1 MKKRTILDEIKN
13 LNSHKPKT
21 TFKEMF
27 DSIEDEPNYFDEEDF
42 LRAQAAAQQDIGS
55 DFKEFGTTPAEKG
68 LNFQDM
74 IDDLKRQ
81 NLSLP
86 NDEKEL
92 EKIKQSGVV
101 NPNKYLAKKQSKQF
115 GAGSIN
121 ESKDSMFIG
130 LQKLKGILNHPE
142 VEYMDFGYGTKEE
155 RVKAILED
163 GVLLEKGM
171 PGLTHNNIFP
181 YNYLM
186 DQWGQIWYFDA
197 KIKGNMGTEVVDFDF
212 SDEEK
217 ARIQHEETPEDLAQ
231 GDFAAIASEDE
242 RELYEF
248 SSDDEGHDLIGENI
262 ERVKDAEGNPIT
274 LRCRVEDQTTGS
286 AGRVVRFGI
295 DDNNKQTVHVDWIQD
310 FGKTI
315 PKSIVYPETI
325 VVRDDTRTFVKEESV
340 ALSNPTLQKGQKIQ
354 FNTKDMSGLLGT
366 INSIAKDGYE
376 VILDKPYYN
385 KSGNLIKIGL
395 VPFENIIGMYF
406 RDKFYTK
413 DQYVQNFAEGAG
425 HSHTVGRGQNAK
437 PGNYPQTLKRVG
449 LKENLNLAQPATEEK
464 EVYLVVDNDF
474 NRAHYKDLI
483 GQTFDDAPGYAA
495 VKVVKPSEISP
506 VQEDYD
512 YNGEEIDFQN
522 KQELDGLNRI
532 NAEAESYIPE
542 ELKSFYVPGSMNVSP
557 RAEDDS
563 NQMYEYILKIKKQ
576 SDETPKDV
584 INFIKQAEGVGY
596 QGPGQS
602 YKKVDVHLEY
612 EKGTEKWI
620 AKVLVDSGYDT
631 LRENFGDDILS
642 SLDFITLSNED
653 QYQAI
658 GQIIKTYLDDNLDAH
673 RRKLY
678 DNWWEYWLP
687 MKAKED
693 LDYIN
698 YRYYRIEKVSNK
710 EHPEYGQTQVV
721 IDHGNP

>member
-1 MKKRTILDEIKN
+1 MKKRTVLEEIKK

-27 DSIEDEPNYFDEEDF
+27 DSTEDNNSYFDEEDF

-55 DFKEFGTTPAEKG
+55 DFKKFGTTPVEKG
-68 LNFQDM
+68 LNFQDL

-142 VEYMDFGYGTKEE
+142 VEYMEFGYGTKEE

-186 DQWGQIWYFDA
+186 DKWGQIWYFAA

-217 ARIQHEETPEDLAQ
+217 ARIQHEETPEELAQ

-242 RELYEF
+242 RELYEWT
-248 SSDDEGHDLIGENI
+248 SDDEGPQPGDADFLKKTAEKIHGTNKSQI
-262 ERVKDAEGNPIT
+262 ERVMDAEKNPIT
-274 LRCRVEDQTTGS
+274 IRCRVEDLTTGS

-295 DDNNKQTVHVDWIQD
+295 DDNNKQTVHVDWVQS

-325 VVRDDTRTFVKEESV
+325 VVRDDTRVVRETSSKMGSASPIDFRTPEEIKTQEKIFGKKPNTNWVDAAKKAEKSNGKLKEESV

-425 HSHTVGRGQNAK
+425 HSHTVGRGQNIK

-449 LKENLNLAQPATEEK
+449 LKENLNLAQPAAEEK

-495 VKVVKPSEISP
+495 VKVVKPSEMNP

-512 YNGEEIDFQN
+512 FAGQEVEFQNRNEFNQAEEAKKREIEEKIPSELKHYYIPGTAKEEIFN
-522 KQELDGLNRI
+522 
-532 NAEAESYIPE
+532 E
-542 ELKSFYVPGSMNVSP
+542 EGGGY
-557 RAEDDS
+557 
-563 NQMYEYILKIKKQ
+563 YEYKLKIPIQ
-576 SDETPKDV
+576 SDE
-584 INFIKQAEGVGY
+584 KQEDIYNYVKNEENNSY
-596 QGPGQS
+596 NGPGAAYS
-602 YKKVDVHLEY
+602 KSSISVEY
-612 EKGTEKWI
+612 SRKQLAWI
-620 AKVLVDSGYDT
+620 INVNVQFGYD
-631 LRENFGDDILS
+631 I
-642 SLDFITLSNED
+642 
-653 QYQAI
+653 
-658 GQIIKTYLDDNLDAH
+658 
-673 RRKLY
+673 
-678 DNWWEYWLP
+678 
-687 MKAKED
+687 
-693 LDYIN
+693 
-698 YRYYRIEKVSNK
+698 
-710 EHPEYGQTQVV
+710 
-721 IDHGNP
+721 